1 MLSPFPVSPLETPY
15 HILPHLASMRVPHN
29 PPTYSHLPASA
40 FSYTGAS
47 NLPRTMGLSSH

>member
-1 MLSPFPVSPLETPY
+1 MLSPFPVSPLETPCS
-15 HILPHLASMRVPHN
+15 ILPHLASMRVPHN